1 MQTQD
6 WLNTLAPEAARLID
20 TPLPR
25 LLAADPERAQR
36 DALRCGPL
44 FASFARQRLDG
55 AAWDTLFRLA
65 GARGLLGQL
74 RRQLDGEPVNTSESR
89 PALHT
94 ALRSALGK
102 GTNAEAAHA
111 EARKTLGRS
120 IAMADALAGQ
130 GITDILNIGIGGSD
144 LGPRLVYDA
153 LGAQR
158 RMNVHFLS
166 SPDGHTLQD
175 LLPRLDPAR
184 TAVLLVSKSFGTE
197 ETLLNGEVV
206 REWLGG
212 RGSLVAATANVDKAR
227 AFGVD
232 ADNILPLWD
241 WVGGR
246 YSLWSA
252 VGFALVAALGGDRF
266 AELLAGAA
274 EMDAHVASAAERD
287 NLALRH
293 ALVAIWNR
301 NALGYASQ
309 AVLPYDQRLRLL
321 PNYLQQLVMESLGKS
336 VLADGSAS
344 VACSTVPV
352 LWGGSGTDCQHSFFQ
367 ALHQGTDTVPAEFV
381 GVARPDHGYEAMH
394 RMLMANLLAQ
404 SEALANGVDHVD
416 PHRQYRGS
424 RPSTVILLDALTPR
438 SLGAL
443 IALHEHSVFLQSAMW
458 GINAFDQW
466 GVELGKQTARTLA
479 PAVANPEARVSD
491 PVSAAL
497 IQEFHRV
504 ARG

>member
-6 WLNTLAPEAARLID
+6 WLNALAPEAARLID
-20 TPLPR
+20 IPLPR
-25 LLAADPERAQR
+25 LLEAEPERARR

-44 FASFARQRLDG
+44 YASFARQRLDE
-55 AAWDTLFRLA
+55 AAWQALYRVA
-65 GARGLLGQL
+65 EGRGLRAQL
-74 RRQLDGEPVNTSESR
+74 RRQLDGEAVNTSESR

-94 ALRSALGK
+94 ALRSALGR
-102 GTNAEAAHA
+102 GDVATAAHRQA
-111 EARKTLGRS
+111 VETLGQAN
-120 IAMADALAGQ
+120 AMADSLVAA
-130 GITDILNIGIGGSD
+130 GITDILNVGIGGSD
-144 LGPRLVYDA
+144 LGPRLVYEA
-153 LGAQR
+153 LGANP
-158 RMNVHFLS
+158 RMRVHFLS
-166 SPDGHTLQD
+166 SPDGHTLEA

-197 ETLLNGEVV
+197 ETLLNGAVI
-206 REWLGG
+206 RDWLAG
-212 RGSLVAATANVDKAR
+212 RGRLIAATANVEKAR

-232 ADNILPLWD
+232 PAHILPLWD

-252 VGFALVAALGGDRF
+252 VGFALVAALGGEQFRQ
-266 AELLAGAA
+266 LLAGAA
-274 EMDAHVASAAERD
+274 EMDAHAAEAEDAR
-287 NLALRH
+287 NLPLRH

-336 VLADGSAS
+336 VLADGSAE
-344 VACSTVPV
+344 VGASTVPV

-381 GVARPDHGYEAMH
+381 AVARPDHGHDAMH
-394 RMLMANLLAQ
+394 RMLIANLLAQ
-404 SEALANGVDHVD
+404 SEALANGVRHED
-416 PHRQYRGS
+416 PHRRYSGS
-424 RPSTVILLDALTPR
+424 RPSTVIMLDALTPHG
-438 SLGAL
+438 LGAL
-443 IALHEHSVFLQSAMW
+443 IALHEHSVFLQSAIW

-466 GVELGKQTARTLA
+466 GVELGKQTARSLA
-479 PAVANPEARVSD
+479 PAVADPACPVSD

-497 IQEFHRV
+497 ISEFHR
-504 ARG
+504 ASMR

>member
-6 WLNTLAPEAARLID
+6 WLNALAPDAARLID

-25 LLAADPERAQR
+25 LLAEDPERISR

-44 FASFARQRLDG
+44 YASFARQRLDG
-55 AAWDTLFRLA
+55 AAWTGLYRLA
-65 GARGLLGQL
+65 EDRGLRQAL
-74 RRQLDGEPVNTSESR
+74 RRQLDGELVNRSEAR

-94 ALRSALGK
+94 ALRSDVGRGDA
-102 GTNAEAAHA
+102 AAAAHA
-111 EARKTLGRS
+111 LARETLQRS
-120 IAMADALAGQ
+120 IALADGLAGQ
-130 GITDILNIGIGGSD
+130 GITDILNVGIGGSD

-166 SPDGHTLQD
+166 SPDGHSLEA

-197 ETLLNGEVV
+197 ETLLNGSLI
-206 REWLGG
+206 RDWMAG
-212 RGSLVAATANVDKAR
+212 RGRLIAATANVERAR
-227 AFGVD
+227 EFGVD
-232 ADNILPLWD
+232 EADILPLWD

-252 VGFALVAALGGDRF
+252 VGFALIAALGGERF
-266 AELLAGAA
+266 GQLLAGAA
-274 EMDAHVASAAERD
+274 EMDAHVASAEAAG

-293 ALVAIWNR
+293 ALVAVWNR

-309 AVLPYDQRLRLL
+309 VVLPYDQRLKLL
-321 PNYLQQLVMESLGKS
+321 PAYLQQLVMESLGKS
-336 VLADGSAS
+336 VLADGSAA
-344 VACSTVPV
+344 VATATVPV

-381 GVARPDHGYEAMH
+381 GVARPDHPHTQMH
-394 RMLMANLLAQ
+394 RMLVANLLAQ
-404 SEALANGVDHVD
+404 SEALANGVEHPD

-424 RPSTVILLDALTPR
+424 RPSTVIMLDALTPH

-443 IALHEHSVFLQSAMW
+443 IAMHEHSVFLQAAVW

-466 GVELGKQTARTLA
+466 GVELGKQTARSLA
-479 PAVANPEARVSD
+479 PAVAEPGVEVSD
-491 PVSAAL
+491 PVSAQL
-497 IQEFHRV
+497 INEFHRL
-504 ARG
+504 AGR